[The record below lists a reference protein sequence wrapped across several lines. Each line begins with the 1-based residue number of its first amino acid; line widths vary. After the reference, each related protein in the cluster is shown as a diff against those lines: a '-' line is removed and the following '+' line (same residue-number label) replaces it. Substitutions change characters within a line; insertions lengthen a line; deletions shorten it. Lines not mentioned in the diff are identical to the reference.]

1 MKQSLTS
8 GADYSGDGA
17 TIGIVSARF
26 NGNFVENM
34 RIAAHSALLENNVS
48 ENNITNV
55 YVPGAFELP
64 ITCKNMATS
73 GRYSGIIALACVIR
87 GGTPHFD
94 YVCQGCTS
102 GIQQASLETNVP
114 IAFGVLTTD
123 AEWQAR
129 VRSAPMDQPTRMPDG
144 SMSMQSPHT
153 NKGRDAALCV
163 LEMINVL
170 KSIKTK

>member
-1 MKQSLTS
+1 
-8 GADYSGDGA
+8 
-17 TIGIVSARF
+17 
-26 NGNFVENM
+26 M
-34 RIAAHSALLENNVS
+34 RIAAHSTLLENNVS

-64 ITCKNMATS
+64 ITCKNMAAS

-87 GGTPHFD
+87 GSTPHFD

-114 IAFGVLTTD
+114 IAFGVLTTNTD
-123 AEWQAR
+123 AQAR
-129 VRSAPMDQPTRMPDG
+129 LRSTPADKLLVNLRNWPNAR
-144 SMSMQSPHT
+144 T